1 MNHSN
6 KNKKNNLLKLI
17 RDQQKQIDQLTNEV
31 HKFTVANAPS
41 KAKKGSNSNSLNNQ
55 PSNHLVKGLHSNSGN
70 TSRNINPLDGPNI
83 NLPQMSNYSQPING
97 YVHPVSYLGQPSS
110 TNGQSMSSY
119 GQRQR
124 ISTHKSQISNVQ
136 THPTIFEK
144 AYNDVSQINGSL
156 RQPYKNQNTLCIP
169 VQNIGKSTSKSPSDY
184 KKILCNHFTKSKGNG
199 KCPNGDQ
206 CRYFHPQFICRD
218 NQNCQKDICYFI
230 HPSSYFNKL
239 GNNPTFYNIQYCISI
254 FYKFD

>member
-17 RDQQKQIDQLTNEV
+17 NDQQKQINQLSNEV

-41 KAKKGSNSNSLNNQ
+41 KAKKASNSSSLNNH
-55 PSNHLVKGLHSNSGN
+55 PTNHLVKGLHSNSGN
-70 TSRNINPLDGPNI
+70 TSRNINPLNEPNI
-83 NLPQMSNYSQPING
+83 NSQQKSNFSQQMNG
-97 YVHPVSYLGQPSS
+97 HVHRLTYLGQPISS
-110 TNGQSMSSY
+110 F

-124 ISTHKSQISNVQ
+124 TSTPKSQTNNVQ
-136 THPTIFEK
+136 THPTILER

-156 RQPYKNQNTLCIP
+156 RQPYKDQNTQCIP

-184 KKILCNHFTKSKGNG
+184 KKILCNHFTKSKGIG
-199 KCPNGDQ
+199 TCPNGDQ

-218 NQNCQKDICYFI
+218 NRNCQKDICYFI

-239 GNNPTFYNIQYCISI
+239 GNNSKFYNIQYCISI